1 MGALLP
7 RRDQESEGSAW
18 SRRGS
23 GSWPAFHLSPCSP
36 QGQGQGQGQAQAQA
50 QAWVSAFHWSSPG
63 LLRGKDDRRAMSSPN
78 IQSEWSWEFG
88 P

>member
-7 RRDQESEGSAW
+7 SRDQESEGSAW
-18 SRRGS
+18 SRSGS

-36 QGQGQGQGQAQAQA
+36 QGQGQGQ
-50 QAWVSAFHWSSPG
+50 AWVSAFHWSSLG
-63 LLRGKDDRRAMSSPN
+63 LLRVKDDRRVVSSPN
-78 IQSEWSWEFG
+78 IQGGWSWEFG

>member
-50 QAWVSAFHWSSPG
+50 WVSAFHWSSPG
-63 LLRGKDDRRAMSSPN
+63 LLRGKDDRRAVSSPN

>member
-18 SRRGS
+18 SRSGS

-36 QGQGQGQGQAQAQA
+36 QGQGQGQGQAQA
-50 QAWVSAFHWSSPG
+50 WVSVFHWSSPG
-63 LLRGKDDRRAMSSPN
+63 LLRGKDDRRVVSSPN
-78 IQSEWSWEFG
+78 IQSGWSWEFG

>member
-1 MGALLP
+1 MGRMGALLP

-18 SRRGS
+18 SRSGS

-36 QGQGQGQGQAQAQA
+36 QGQGQGQ
-50 QAWVSAFHWSSPG
+50 AWVSAFHWSSPG
-63 LLRGKDDRRAMSSPN
+63 LLRGKDDRRVVSSPN
-78 IQSEWSWEFG
+78 IQSGWSWELG

>member
-36 QGQGQGQGQAQAQA
+36 QGQGQGQGQA
-50 QAWVSAFHWSSPG
+50 WVSAFHWSSPG
-63 LLRGKDDRRAMSSPN
+63 LLRGKDDRRAVSSPN